1 MLLAMRFIVAI
12 DEKLI
17 FTLLIGTTNLR
28 IFLTIEFGKKYGIR
42 ELGSEFLHAVMRDW
56 AQMSESQ

>member
-1 MLLAMRFIVAI
+1 MRFIVAI

-17 FTLLIGTTNLR
+17 FTRLMGTTKLR
-28 IFLTIEFGKKYGIR
+28 IFLAIEFGKKYGIR
-42 ELGSEFLHAVMRDW
+42 ELGSEFLRAMMRDW